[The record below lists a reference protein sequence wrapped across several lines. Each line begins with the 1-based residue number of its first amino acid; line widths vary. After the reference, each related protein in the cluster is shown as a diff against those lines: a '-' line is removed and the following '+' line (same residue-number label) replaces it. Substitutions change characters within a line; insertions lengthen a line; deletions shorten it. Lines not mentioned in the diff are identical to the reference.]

1 MLPFETM
8 QTKAAFLPKAAE
20 EGWILVLDHEPDTP
34 IARISPA
41 KHGKFEVVPI
51 L

>member
-8 QTKAAFLPKAAE
+8 QTKAAFLPQAAE

-34 IARISPA
+34 RVRISPA
-41 KHGKFEVVPI
+41 KHGGYEVVPI